1 MISLR
6 RNYPVRFYGR
16 RPRAVLSARWCE
28 LPCGCDV
35 RCHHSAAPCR
45 GQDGTARGV
54 AGQHRAGAGQHR
66 AGGRAAPCRGRAAPC
81 RGQGSTV
88 PGAGQIFAAY
98 VSADT
103 PCMLYSGVGH
113 SSVTAPRRGS
123 CSSTRR
129 VPR

>member
-66 AGGRAAPCRGRAAPC
+66 AG
-81 RGQGSTV
+81 
-88 PGAGQIFAAY
+88 AGQIFAAY